1 MSRCH
6 EASFTDTQLAFPSL
20 ALVISLL
27 LLPPL
32 HLPQSASLRAA
43 SVKARAVSQA
53 EVLQQ

>member
-1 MSRCH
+1 MSRCQ
-6 EASFTDTQLAFPSL
+6 EASLADTQLAFPSL
-20 ALVISLL
+20 ALVTSLL
-27 LLPPL
+27 LLL